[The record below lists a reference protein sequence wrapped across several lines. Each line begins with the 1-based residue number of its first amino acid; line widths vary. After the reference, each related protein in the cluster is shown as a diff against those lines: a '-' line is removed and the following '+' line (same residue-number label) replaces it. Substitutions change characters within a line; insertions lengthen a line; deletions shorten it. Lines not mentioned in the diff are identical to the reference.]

1 MTDKPH
7 PKRTVSATTVLR
19 KEQQWHARWFHLVV
33 WFLLVVLAVVFLHA
47 VKPILLPFVLGGLIA
62 YLASPLAESLQKFG
76 VHRGVAAAGIT
87 LLLFAALIGL
97 IAWLGPLLY
106 HQIVELATRS
116 PELVHRVE
124 AALRDE
130 TNPFFRTIN
139 RFKDPEGG
147 TPLPNNID
155 ELMQNAMT
163 SIGGVFSR
171 VLGSAASALN
181 VIALLLITP
190 IVCFYFIRDWTGVIS
205 RTDALLP
212 RAYAPVIREQLRAIN
227 QTLAAYL
234 RGQLTVMLLLAV
246 FYAVI
251 FSVLGINYA
260 ILLGLLAGLLVIIPY
275 LGTAMSIALGLTVA
289 YGQFGLTTP
298 FWIMVGIY
306 LFGQSVESQ
315 ILTPK
320 IVGDRVGVHPLWL
333 LFGMLAG
340 GVLLGFVG
348 VLLSVPLTAVISV
361 LVKFVLD
368 RYLHSSLYTER

>member
-1 MTDKPH
+1 MTEKP
-7 PKRTVSATTVLR
+7 PARRAVSATTILR
-19 KEQQWHARWFHLVV
+19 KDQQWHARWFHLVM
-33 WFLLVVLAVVFLHA
+33 WFLLLVLALLFLHA
-47 VKPILLPFVLGGLIA
+47 VKPILLPFVLGALIA
-62 YLASPLAESLQKFG
+62 YLANPLAERLERLG
-76 VHRGVAAAGIT
+76 LHRGLAAAAIT
-87 LLLFAALIGL
+87 ILLFAGLVGL
-97 IAWLGPLLY
+97 IVYLGPLLY
-106 HQIVELATRS
+106 HQIVELAGRTPS
-116 PELVHRVE
+116 LIHSIEV
-124 AALRDE
+124 ALRDE

-139 RFKDPEGG
+139 RLKDPDNG
-147 TPLPNNID
+147 TPLPSNID

-163 SIGGVFSR
+163 AVSGLFSR
-171 VLGSAASALN
+171 ILTSAASALN
-181 VIALLLITP
+181 VVALLLITP
-190 IVCFYFIRDWTGVIS
+190 IVCFYFIRDWKGVIA
-205 RTDALLP
+205 RTDHLLP
-212 RAYAPVIREQLRAIN
+212 RAYAPVIRQQLRAIN
-227 QTLAAYL
+227 RTLAAYL

-251 FSVLGINYA
+251 FSLLGINYA

-275 LGTAMSIALGLTVA
+275 LGTAMSIMLGLTVA

-306 LFGQSVESQ
+306 FFGQSIESQ

-348 VLLSVPLTAVISV
+348 VLLSVPMTAVISV

-368 RYLHSSLYTER
+368 RYLHSSLYTDR